1 MADPLPWVGH
11 IKTPNHSQIY
21 LRLYP
26 PIEGV
31 LKNCFWEN
39 DPGMAI
45 SQGYKQP
52 LDLVNSRLTEPVS
65 AARFLFVNH
74 GTMPFEARFRS

>member
-1 MADPLPWVGH
+1 
-11 IKTPNHSQIY
+11 
-21 LRLYP
+21 
-26 PIEGV
+26 
-31 LKNCFWEN
+31 
-39 DPGMAI
+39 MAI